1 MDTLIFAANSVLPI
15 ILVIVL
21 GYQLKKIGFYDDEF
35 LKKANKLVFNVG
47 IPSYLFFNVYNI
59 DSFSSVN
66 WGIVLYCVI
75 MILAIYFASM
85 LCTFAFTKDSGKRG
99 VLIQCAF
106 RSNFA
111 IIGLTLAE
119 AIGGSEAVGIAAVL
133 SAFSIP
139 LFNVLAVITLSVFG
153 ESKDGKPTVKGILKS
168 IAKNPLIIGVAL
180 ALICL
185 AVRNAEPVNELG
197 EPVFTIKNNL
207 PFLYKAVDSV
217 SSIASPLALI
227 VLGGQFTFSAV
238 KSLAKDIAYGTFWR
252 LVAAP
257 FAAIA
262 VIVLLSS
269 RGVLN
274 ADSSCYPSLV
284 ALFGSP
290 VAVSS
295 AIMAEAMNCNG
306 ELARQLVVWTSLVSI
321 VTVFVTIV
329 LLRMFALV

>member
-21 GYQLKKIGFYDDEF
+21 GYQLKRIGFYDDTF
-35 LKKANKLVFNVG
+35 LKNANKLVFNIG
-47 IPSYLFFNVYNI
+47 IPAYLFFNVYTI
-59 DSFSSVN
+59 ESFSTVN

-75 MILAIYFASM
+75 FILAIYFVSM
-85 LCTFAFTKDSGKRG
+85 FCTFIYTKDSGKRG
-99 VLIQCAF
+99 ALIQCAF

-111 IIGLTLAE
+111 IIGLTLADS
-119 AIGGSEAVGIAAVL
+119 IGGSDAVGIAAVL

-139 LFNVLAVITLSVFG
+139 TFNILAVITLSVFG
-153 ESKDGKPTVKGILKS
+153 ENKKGKPTVKGILIS

-185 AVRNAEPVNELG
+185 LIRNVEPVNAAG

-207 PFLYKAVDSV
+207 PFLYKAIDSV

-238 KSLAKDIAYGTFWR
+238 RSLAKDIAYGTLWR
-252 LVAAP
+252 LVIAP
-257 FAAIA
+257 FSAIA
-262 VIVLLSS
+262 LITALSKA
-269 RGVLN
+269 GILYV
-274 ADSSCYPSLV
+274 DSTCYPSLI

-295 AIMAEAMNCNG
+295 AIMAEAMNCHG
-306 ELARQLVVWTSLVSI
+306 ELARQLVVWTSLISI
-321 VTVFVTIV
+321 VTVFVSIV
-329 LLRMFALV
+329 LLRSFALI